1 MSIYW
6 GAVMIDKN
14 GINVRKPLDGF
25 TEYVLTSNV
34 PDWVK
39 AKIAM
44 LDLMGGE
51 GVLPCGSEKT
61 MIQVMNPPQRYYIME
76 DEYERST

>member
-39 AKIAM
+39 VKIAM

>member
-1 MSIYW
+1 MSRYW
-6 GAVMIDKN
+6 GAVMVDKN

-76 DEYERST
+76 DKSEREN

>member
-1 MSIYW
+1 MSRYW
-6 GAVMIDKN
+6 GAVMVDKN
-14 GINVRKPLDGF
+14 GISVRKPLAGF
-25 TEYVLTSNV
+25 TEYTLTSDV
-34 PDWVK
+34 PDWAK

-61 MIQVMNPPQRYYIME
+61 MIQVMNPPQRYYIVE
-76 DEYERST
+76 DEDERST

>member
-1 MSIYW
+1 MSRYW
-6 GAVMIDKN
+6 GAVMVDKN
-14 GINVRKPLDGF
+14 GISVRKPLAGF
-25 TEYVLTSNV
+25 TEYTLTSDV

-39 AKIAM
+39 VKIAM

-61 MIQVMNPPQRYYIME
+61 MFPVMNPPQRYYIVE
-76 DEYERST
+76 DESEREN

>member
-1 MSIYW
+1 MSRYW
-6 GAVMIDKN
+6 GAVMVDKN
-14 GINVRKPLDGF
+14 GINVRKPLVDF
-25 TEYVLTSNV
+25 TEYDLTSNV

-76 DEYERST
+76 DKSEREN

>member
-39 AKIAM
+39 VKIAM

-61 MIQVMNPPQRYYIME
+61 MIQFMNPPQRYYIME
-76 DEYERST
+76 DESEREN

>member
-76 DEYERST
+76 DKSEREN